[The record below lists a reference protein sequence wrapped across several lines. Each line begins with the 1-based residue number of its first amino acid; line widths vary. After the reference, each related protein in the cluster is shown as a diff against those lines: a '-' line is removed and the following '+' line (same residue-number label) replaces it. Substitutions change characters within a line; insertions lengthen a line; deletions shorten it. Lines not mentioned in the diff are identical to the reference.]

1 MNDFLEVYDYY
12 KPEQDCENAIEVFE
26 RFAND
31 QSRRRVA
38 GLSIF
43 NKNRKKICLQSTFDF
58 GQDQHSFGN
67 HDDVYLE
74 DYHRQRGY
82 HDLDNLDDD
91 LEEEEEEEEQQQ
103 SNSRIP
109 TRTAGP
115 DDDVSEEDDFWESDD
130 SDVSEEDESDDNM

>member
-1 MNDFLEVYDYY
+1 MSWHEWFGFGSTNDDTPPPRSEEEVEEEE
-12 KPEQDCENAIEVFE
+12 EQVD
-26 RFAND
+26 
-31 QSRRRVA
+31 
-38 GLSIF
+38 
-43 NKNRKKICLQSTFDF
+43 FDF
-58 GQDQHSFGN
+58 EQDQHSFGN

-74 DYHRQRGY
+74 DDHRQRGY
-82 HDLDNLDDD
+82 QDLDNLDDD

-115 DDDVSEEDDFWESDD
+115 DGDVSEEDDFWESDD